1 MGEQRKISINLLT
14 KAFWCGII
22 ITSKGFAYYE
32 EEYLLKVKPLL
43 SKINTDT
50 FIEDYLTACKVE
62 DVGEYLN
69 PTGLYVDEPS
79 LYVNMDKACSM
90 VKHHIGEGN
99 KISILCD
106 EDCDGE
112 CSTAI
117 IYTFLKSLGAN
128 IKVFFHNISKAHG
141 LTKTS
146 KDTVIDDIIAWEPS
160 LLIIPDA
167 STDEY
172 CCKELKQHGCDVIFL
187 DHHNY
192 DFSSNPYAVIVNC
205 LQQPNTNQSASGSL
219 VTAKFCQRYAEL
231 YGIKCPDYTD
241 LVAMSLVSDVMDL
254 SSMEN
259 RQYISDWLRGWNGI
273 E

>member
-172 CCKELKQHGCDVIFL
+172 CCKELQQHGCDVIFL

-231 YGIKCPDYTD
+231 YEVKCPDYTD

>member
-146 KDTVIDDIIAWEPS
+146 KDTVIDDIIDWEPS

>member
-1 MGEQRKISINLLT
+1 MR
-14 KAFWCGII
+14 
-22 ITSKGFAYYE
+22 
-32 EEYLLKVKPLL
+32 VKPLL
-43 SKINTDT
+43 SKINPSM
-50 FIEDYLTACKVE
+50 FIEDYLNACKVE
-62 DVGEYLN
+62 DVGEYLK

-79 LYVNMDKACSM
+79 LYVNMDKACAV
-90 VKHHIGEGN
+90 VKHHVDGRN

-117 IYTFLKSLGAN
+117 IYTFLKSLGVN

-167 STDEY
+167 SADEY
-172 CCKELKQHGCDVIFL
+172 CCMELKRHGCDVIFL

-192 DFSSNPYAVIVNC
+192 EFNNNPYAVIVNC
-205 LQQPNTNQSASGSL
+205 LQQSGTNQSASGSL

-254 SSMEN
+254 TSMEN
-259 RQYISDWLRGWNGI
+259 RQYISDWLREWDDI

>member
-1 MGEQRKISINLLT
+1 MR
-14 KAFWCGII
+14 
-22 ITSKGFAYYE
+22 
-32 EEYLLKVKPLL
+32 VKPLL
-43 SKINTDT
+43 SKINPDT
-50 FIEDYLTACKVE
+50 FIEDYLQACKVE
-62 DVGEYLN
+62 NIGEYLN

-79 LYVNMDKACSM
+79 LYVNMDEACVV
-90 VKHHIGEGN
+90 VKHHVDGRN

-117 IYTFLKSLGAN
+117 IYTFLKSLNAN
-128 IKVFFHNISKAHG
+128 IKVFFHNVSKAHG

-146 KDTVIDDIIAWEPS
+146 KDTVIDDIIAWKTS

-167 STDEY
+167 SADEY
-172 CCKELKQHGCDVIFL
+172 CCKELKRHGCEVVIL

-192 DFSSNPYAVIVNC
+192 DFNNNPYAVIVNC
-205 LQQPNTNQSASGSL
+205 LQQSGTNQFASGSL

-231 YGIKCPDYTD
+231 YEVGCPDYTD
-241 LVAMSLVSDVMDL
+241 LVAMSLISDVMDL
-254 SSMEN
+254 SNMEN
-259 RQYISDWLRGWNGI
+259 RQYISDWLKGWNDI

>member
-1 MGEQRKISINLLT
+1 M
-14 KAFWCGII
+14 
-22 ITSKGFAYYE
+22 
-32 EEYLLKVKPLL
+32 KVKPLL

>member
-1 MGEQRKISINLLT
+1 M
-14 KAFWCGII
+14 
-22 ITSKGFAYYE
+22 
-32 EEYLLKVKPLL
+32 
-43 SKINTDT
+43 TDN
-50 FIEDYLTACKVE
+50 D
-62 DVGEYLN
+62 
-69 PTGLYVDEPS
+69 GL
-79 LYVNMDKACSM
+79 
-90 VKHHIGEGN
+90 
-99 KISILCD
+99 
-106 EDCDGE
+106 
-112 CSTAI
+112 CSTTI
-117 IYTFLKSLGAN
+117 IYTFLKQQNAN
-128 IKVFFHNISKAHG
+128 VQTFQHNEAKAHG
-141 LTKTS
+141 LTKAS

-167 STDEY
+167 SADEY

>member
-1 MGEQRKISINLLT
+1 MGEQRKISINILT

-254 SSMEN
+254 SSIEN

>member
-1 MGEQRKISINLLT
+1 
-14 KAFWCGII
+14 
-22 ITSKGFAYYE
+22 
-32 EEYLLKVKPLL
+32 
-43 SKINTDT
+43 
-50 FIEDYLTACKVE
+50 
-62 DVGEYLN
+62 
-69 PTGLYVDEPS
+69 
-79 LYVNMDKACSM
+79 MDKACSM

>member
-1 MGEQRKISINLLT
+1 MR
-14 KAFWCGII
+14 
-22 ITSKGFAYYE
+22 
-32 EEYLLKVKPLL
+32 VKPLL
-43 SKINTDT
+43 SKIDPST

-62 DVGEYLN
+62 DIGEYLN

-79 LYVNMDKACSM
+79 LYVNMDEACGM
-90 VKHHIGEGN
+90 VKHHIDEGN

-117 IYTFLKSLGAN
+117 IYTFLKSLGGN

-160 LLIIPDA
+160 LLIVPDA
-167 STDEY
+167 SADEY
-172 CCKELKQHGCDVIFL
+172 SCKELKQHGCDVIFL

-192 DFSSNPYAVIVNC
+192 DFSNNPYAVIVNC

-219 VTAKFCQRYAEL
+219 VTAKFCQRYSEL
-231 YGIKCPDYTD
+231 YKVGCSDYTD
-241 LVAMSLVSDVMDL
+241 LVAMSLISDVMDL
-254 SSMEN
+254 SGMEN
-259 RQYISDWLRGWNGI
+259 RQYIYSWLKNY
-273 E
+273 EQFVNN

>member
-1 MGEQRKISINLLT
+1 MGRFRGAT
-14 KAFWCGII
+14 MR
-22 ITSKGFAYYE
+22 
-32 EEYLLKVKPLL
+32 VKPLL
-43 SKINTDT
+43 SKINPDT
-50 FIEDYLTACKVE
+50 FIEDYLQSCKVK
-62 DVGEYLN
+62 DIGEYLN
-69 PTGLYVDEPS
+69 PTGLYVDKPS
-79 LYVNMDKACSM
+79 LYVNMDEVCAV
-90 VKHHIGEGN
+90 VKHHVDGRN

-117 IYTFLKSLGAN
+117 IYTFLKSLNAN

-146 KDTVIDDIIAWEPS
+146 KDTVIDDIIAWESS

-167 STDEY
+167 SADEY
-172 CCKELKQHGCDVIFL
+172 CCRELKRHGCDVIFL

-192 DFSSNPYAVIVNC
+192 DFNNNPYAMIVNC
-205 LQQPNTNQSASGSL
+205 LQQSGTNQSASGSL
-219 VTAKFCQRYAEL
+219 VTAKFCQRYSEL
-231 YGIKCPDYTD
+231 YKIQYPDYTD

-254 SSMEN
+254 ASMEN
-259 RQYISDWLRGWNGI
+259 RQYINDWLKEWGAI

>member
-1 MGEQRKISINLLT
+1 MR
-14 KAFWCGII
+14 
-22 ITSKGFAYYE
+22 
-32 EEYLLKVKPLL
+32 VKPLL
-43 SKINTDT
+43 SKINPST
-50 FIEDYLTACKVE
+50 FIEDYLQACKVE
-62 DVGEYLN
+62 NIGEYLN

-79 LYVNMDKACSM
+79 LYVNIDEACAV
-90 VKHHIGEGN
+90 VKHHVDGRN

-117 IYTFLKSLGAN
+117 IYTFLKSLNAN

-172 CCKELKQHGCDVIFL
+172 CCKELKRHDCEVVIL

-192 DFSSNPYAVIVNC
+192 DFNNNPYAVIVNC
-205 LQQPNTNQSASGSL
+205 LQQSGTNQSASGSL

-231 YGIKCPDYTD
+231 YKVECPDYTD

-254 SSMEN
+254 TSMEN
-259 RQYISDWLRGWNGI
+259 RQYIYNWLKNY
-273 E
+273 EQFVNN